1 MPFSGPRPKNRFFSI
16 GLAVVTAIA
25 LTTEASEAG
34 DGRRSRAF
42 SIGELPSPS
51 RHGYDEIVVEMAP
64 LRPAPGVPQP
74 APKTAGPSGA
84 EASRASA
91 ITTQESKETPVAAD
105 PSRSGAP
112 PLALARSGLG
122 SLPASLLFESPAD
135 RAARET
141 AGETLAFLAAPQLQL
156 VEAPAGEG
164 TPESSV
170 ILLARPVAPEAAPA
184 RLAAAASPLDEKE
197 KESEA
202 APPAQIAPA
211 APAQPQQQSPT
222 QAAPSTSPASAA
234 PSRQPAPA
242 PKTAPAAAS
251 AASHP
256 EAEAARAYAS
266 LLAQGVQGPAQ
277 IRLADRATLSL
288 PAGRVFLEAEKARRL
303 MGMEQSAWDAATQG
317 LVLPLSKEPQW
328 SAYIDLFDDGHVRDD
343 DTAALDPKS
352 LLAAHKAT
360 LAAQNIQRAREGLTL
375 LEITGWFTAPHYDA
389 AQRRFGSCVGATAQG
404 SEDPRD
410 RFVNCSS
417 FILGRQG
424 ALKVAV
430 VGDEEQAAVF
440 KGEAAALAEAILYDK
455 GNAYDDADPAKDK
468 IASYGLAAL
477 AAGVV
482 AKKATGAAAAAAATA
497 KHAGIFSLLGLA
509 LMKLWTLLLVGL
521 LLAAAALWLRSKRRG
536 APAAPPAPGDDS
548 PQSTLRSRLAALWR
562 KAAALRRKISAS
574 KISPIMHG
582 PKVASQAK
590 ALAKVATI
598 MRKKAPEEPASAP
611 VDLSRVTGRSSLS
624 TGGPGQTPLA
634 KETGAAQAGDR
645 SHSLAAFTGE
655 DNLGLVEPGD
665 KAAASLA
672 ISARAAF
679 KEQRRQ
685 A

>member
-1 MPFSGPRPKNRFFSI
+1 MRHHR
-16 GLAVVTAIA
+16 L
-25 LTTEASEAG
+25 SE
-34 DGRRSRAF
+34 R
-42 SIGELPSPS
+42 
-51 RHGYDEIVVEMAP
+51 
-64 LRPAPGVPQP
+64 
-74 APKTAGPSGA
+74 
-84 EASRASA
+84 
-91 ITTQESKETPVAAD
+91 
-105 PSRSGAP
+105 
-112 PLALARSGLG
+112 
-122 SLPASLLFESPAD
+122 
-135 RAARET
+135 
-141 AGETLAFLAAPQLQL
+141 
-156 VEAPAGEG
+156 PAGED
-164 TPESSV
+164 PE
-170 ILLARPVAPEAAPA
+170 APEQQA
-184 RLAAAASPLDEKE
+184 RGGQAGDDHR
-197 KESEA
+197 
-202 APPAQIAPA
+202 
-211 APAQPQQQSPT
+211 PQDDVE
-222 QAAPSTSPASAA
+222 
-234 PSRQPAPA
+234 
-242 PKTAPAAAS
+242 
-251 AASHP
+251 P
-256 EAEAARAYAS
+256 EPRRV
-266 LLAQGVQGPAQ
+266 GQGPAQ
-277 IRLADRATLSL
+277 GQHD
-288 PAGRVFLEAEKARRL
+288 
-303 MGMEQSAWDAATQG
+303 QG
-317 LVLPLSKEPQW
+317 V
-328 SAYIDLFDDGHVRDD
+328 AGHVGDGGD
-343 DTAALDPKS
+343 PDVALRP
-352 LLAAHKAT
+352 
-360 LAAQNIQRAREGLTL
+360 QR
-375 LEITGWFTAPHYDA
+375 
-389 AQRRFGSCVGATAQG
+389 
-404 SEDPRD
+404 
-410 RFVNCSS
+410 
-417 FILGRQG
+417 LGRHHLQG
-424 ALKVAV
+424 

-455 GNAYDDADPAKDK
+455 GNAYDDADPAKDR

-562 KAAALRRKISAS
+562 KAAALRRKISTS
-574 KISPIMHG
+574 KISPIMQG